1 MILDITAAKVG
12 RLLRIAAVL
21 SLVALALM
29 MWSVFDPRPA
39 PVLIALSLGQA
50 IGTASF
56 LTYLTIVVWDL
67 RRRRQT
73 SLDPDVLSM
82 RAPPVVDDRKSE

>member
-1 MILDITAAKVG
+1 MIIDITAG
-12 RLLRIAAVL
+12 RVQHLLRIAAVL

-29 MWSVFDPRPA
+29 MWSLLDPRPA

-56 LTYLTIVVWDL
+56 VTYLSIIVWDL
-67 RRRRQT
+67 RRSRRRT
-73 SLDPDVLSM
+73 LEPDAVSM
-82 RAPPVVDDRKSE
+82 RKPPAGDPTRE